1 MGELDLDAVLAR
13 HGHDEHM
20 GMCSLCMFEWPCDA
34 MRLVDEVRRLRARML
49 AQDAVLDELRTSVR
63 RLRAIEDMARFVLAE
78 HDIANTRPKADGN
91 ALGHAHRNPPRWD
104 DRDGTCTWCVS
115 VAALRHALG
124 ADRD

>member
-1 MGELDLDAVLAR
+1 MADLERDPIDLHLDMVAAAMAEQARHLDA
-13 HGHDEHM
+13 
-20 GMCSLCMFEWPCDA
+20 
-34 MRLVDEVRRLRARML
+34 LVAE
-49 AQDAVLDELRTSVR
+49 VR

-104 DRDGTCTWCVS
+104 DRDDTCTWCVS

-124 ADRD
+124 ADRG

>member
-1 MGELDLDAVLAR
+1 MTADDLDIDDIQRTLLCNADIPCGRLTMGDVWHDIKALA
-13 HGHDEHM
+13 
-20 GMCSLCMFEWPCDA
+20 
-34 MRLVDEVRRLRARML
+34 LVAE
-49 AQDAVLDELRTSVR
+49 VR

-104 DRDGTCTWCVS
+104 DRDGVCTWCVS

-124 ADRD
+124 ADRG